1 MRGSQDSA
9 LKTEL
14 KQLIL
19 TECDLDITPDEIGD
33 DEPLFGKASRLGLD
47 SIDGLQISV
56 ALQKRFGLRIG
67 DSKVMRRILVS
78 IDTLADFLQ
87 PQ

>member
-1 MRGSQDSA
+1 MRGSQDTA

>member
-19 TECDLDITPDEIGD
+19 TECDLDINPAEIGD

>member
-1 MRGSQDSA
+1 MRGSQDTA

-19 TECDLDITPDEIGD
+19 TECDLDFTPAEIGD
-33 DEPLFGKASRLGLD
+33 EEPLFGKDSRLGLD

-78 IDTLADFLQ
+78 INTLADFLQ